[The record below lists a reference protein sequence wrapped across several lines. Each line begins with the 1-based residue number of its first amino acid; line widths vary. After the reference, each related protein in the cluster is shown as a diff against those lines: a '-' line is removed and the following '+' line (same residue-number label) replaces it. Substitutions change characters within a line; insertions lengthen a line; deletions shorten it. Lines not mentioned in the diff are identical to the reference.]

1 VEPARTRPASRAP
14 QRGASPP
21 LSSRARH
28 GNLLADDRL
37 RSALAKQRV
46 CVMRQQ
52 ISVITLGVIN
62 LARSRR
68 FYVDG
73 FGWSPVFENEEI
85 IFYQMNGL
93 MLGTWLQPALESDMR
108 RSGLSRPGAFALA
121 HNVPAEGD
129 VQIVIERLVGAGGK
143 VLRDGD
149 APPHGGFR
157 GYVADPDDH
166 AWEIAWNP
174 RWVIDDHGFVTFG

>member
-1 VEPARTRPASRAP
+1 VEPVRTRPAGWTP
-14 QRGASPP
+14 QRSASLP

-85 IFYQMNGL
+85 IFYRYCP
-93 MLGTWLQPALESDMR
+93 GTP
-108 RSGLSRPGAFALA
+108 
-121 HNVPAEGD
+121 
-129 VQIVIERLVGAGGK
+129 
-143 VLRDGD
+143 
-149 APPHGGFR
+149 
-157 GYVADPDDH
+157 
-166 AWEIAWNP
+166 
-174 RWVIDDHGFVTFG
+174 